1 MDFSKEQDVVF
12 NPRDRAHRRKL
23 WVRVAAPDGAYH
35 HVYWRRVAG
44 VLGALAIAGWLGL
57 AGAAW
62 GYLKFRRSYDGVRYL
77 DLAFYPWR
85 RAAHQAGLGQHY
97 IASGRAAWERQEY
110 RTAYAFLLAGL
121 ARVPDDV
128 TARRYVAIIEMRIG
142 RPERAIRTL
151 SDGLPHAR
159 GNLDYAKLL
168 FPLLLD
174 AQEDERLIELARGL
188 LPAGPDAQAFHLF
201 IALQAA
207 TAHYHRGRTGEAER
221 LVSEWKLDRLPEG
234 QLLLARCDWQGGHG
248 EQAIRRLE
256 RAVAAFRKR
265 DDLYVELV
273 RWHRE
278 LGHHDEARRFALMRQ
293 FNNPGSPGA
302 RIDLI
307 HTYRVSG
314 EAAAETR
321 ELAAYLA
328 TFAKD
333 QPALVLLAWFAVDTG
348 QPALAAQA
356 QSLARAAGVA
366 TPVFDLA
373 RAQAFI
379 AARDYAGALRFID
392 DAARAAAPDAE
403 FLASLLGGLRAVALF
418 GDGDTARG
426 QVALGAFLDNPRVR
440 SNDLLLLARLVRGLG
455 HADAARRVVAR
466 ACDRDQ
472 RNEAALAELVRLDAA
487 AGDRAALAAN
497 LPRLLTMRRHHRP
510 TLEATL
516 KSLTEPADE
525 PLRRQIEATLA
536 RPN

>member
-1 MDFSKEQDVVF
+1 MDFSKEQNVTFD
-12 NPRDRAHRRKL
+12 PRDRAHRRKL
-23 WVRVAAPDGAYH
+23 WVRVATRDGAYH

-44 VLGALAIAGWLGL
+44 VLAALAIAGWLGL

-62 GYLKFRRSYDGVRYL
+62 GYLKFRRNYDGVRCL

-121 ARVPDDV
+121 ARVPADL

-142 RPERAIRTL
+142 RPDRAIRTL
-151 SDGLPHAR
+151 SDGLPLAR

-168 FPLLLD
+168 FPLLLE
-174 AQEDERLIELARGL
+174 AQEDERLIELAQTL
-188 LPAGPDAQAFHLF
+188 LPAAPDTQPFNLF
-201 IALQAA
+201 VALQAA

-221 LVSEWKLDRLPEG
+221 LAAEWKLDRLPDG
-234 QLLLARCDWQGGHG
+234 QLLLARCDWQAGLA
-248 EQAIRRLE
+248 EPALRRLE
-256 RAVAAFRKR
+256 RAVAAFGKR
-265 DDLYVELV
+265 DDLFVELV

-278 LGHHDEARRFALMRQ
+278 LGHHDEARRYALMRQ
-293 FNNPGSPGA
+293 FNNPGSAGA

-307 HTYRVSG
+307 HTYRLSG
-314 EAAAETR
+314 ESAAEER
-321 ELAAYLA
+321 ELNAYLA

-333 QPALVLLAWFAVDTG
+333 PPALVLLAWFAVDTA

-356 QSLARAAGVA
+356 QALARAAGAA

-373 RAQAFI
+373 RAQAFV
-379 AARDYAGALRFID
+379 AARDYAAALALID
-392 DAARAAAPDAE
+392 GAARAAAPDAE
-403 FLASLLGGLRAVALF
+403 FFTSLLGGLRAVALF
-418 GDGDTARG
+418 GAGDLSRG
-426 QVALGAFLDNPRVR
+426 QVALGAFLDSPRIR
-440 SNDLLLLARLVRGLG
+440 SNDLLLLARLFRGLG
-455 HADAARRVVAR
+455 QAEAARRIVAR
-466 ACDRDQ
+466 ACERDA

-487 AGDRAALAAN
+487 AGDRAALSAN
-497 LPRLLTMRRHHRP
+497 LPRLLAMRRHHRP

-525 PLRRQIEATLA
+525 PLRRQIEIALA
-536 RPN
+536 RAN